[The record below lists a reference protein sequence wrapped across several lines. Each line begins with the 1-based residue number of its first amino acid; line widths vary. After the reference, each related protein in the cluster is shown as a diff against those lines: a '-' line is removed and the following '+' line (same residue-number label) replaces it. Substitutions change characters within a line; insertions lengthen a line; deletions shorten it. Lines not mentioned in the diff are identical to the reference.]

1 MSIAIRRKKILDYVL
16 SPRDA
21 DKLSVMKTSINEV
34 LSEYKDLQINLYAPS
49 VISKLTDD
57 IAIKIFESLVNNDAS

>member
-1 MSIAIRRKKILDYVL
+1 MDYVL